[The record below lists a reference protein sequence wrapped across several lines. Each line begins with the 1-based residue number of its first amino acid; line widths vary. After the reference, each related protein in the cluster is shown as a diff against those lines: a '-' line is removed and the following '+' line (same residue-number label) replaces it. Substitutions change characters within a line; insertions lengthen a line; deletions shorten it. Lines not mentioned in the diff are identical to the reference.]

1 MELHQLL
8 KGKKSSGKWSIFV
21 KPNFFFMRKIYLLF
35 ISLISVSV
43 TAQDNHCATDVV
55 MKRIYDKNP
64 GLKISRD
71 ARFQS
76 QRSSAQRPQPSATYI
91 IPIVFHVLHVNGP
104 ENISDA
110 QVKDGLRILNRDF
123 ARQNPDTT
131 EIIPVFKNIADS
143 TKIQFELATKDP
155 LGNCTN
161 GIVHHYDTDTDWDDT
176 SPTLFSHTW
185 DPTKYLNVYLV
196 RTITLTGGFGA
207 SGYTYFP
214 GTFSPGDSY
223 DAIVVLNNYFGSIG
237 TGSSFLS
244 RVLTHEAG
252 HWLDLNHVFGGSNNA
267 GVDCSGDD
275 FINDTPPTPGYLNC
289 PNPAIPSQYQ
299 LCTPGVSENFQ
310 NYMDYSYCCR
320 MFTSEQGQHMQ
331 FALQNTAGGRNNLWT
346 NANLIATGILNPS
359 SACIPVADFK
369 YSRSKTCVSS
379 PVVFK
384 DASWNGQ
391 PTSYSW
397 SFPGGSPAVSTAS
410 APVVTYA
417 LPGVYSVSYTVSN
430 TAGTSA
436 PVTKSNIINVT
447 SPIAV
452 FTNYWSEGFENL
464 SALNTNWTLQSSSG
478 ASKWEQSAD
487 AAYTGTYSAKINPAN
502 NTRKTVTSMISPA
515 INMGT
520 NPGPV
525 LTFKVATAEVT
536 TNHVNSLKVYLSV
549 DCGNTWGAIYSKA
562 GQSLVTSSS
571 AASNF
576 VPQKSEWRTETI
588 LLPQALSA
596 SYVNFK
602 FEYTRD
608 TIPAA
613 NTIYI
618 DDINITGP
626 TSIEQNRLKIQNLN
640 VYPVP
645 SKGALTVSFQLTE
658 PRKITFSVCD
668 ITGRIMEEFT
678 ETQFESGEQKHI
690 INSGGALPKGIYFLK
705 IEIDKASSTRKIIVG
720 E

>member
-1 MELHQLL
+1 
-8 KGKKSSGKWSIFV
+8 
-21 KPNFFFMRKIYLLF
+21 MRKIYLLVS
-35 ISLISVSV
+35 ILSSVLIYS
-43 TAQDNHCATDVV
+43 QDNHCATDVV
-55 MKRIYDKNP
+55 MRKIYEKNP
-64 GLKISRD
+64 AIKIKRD
-71 ARFQS
+71 QRFEL
-76 QRSSAQRPQPSATYI
+76 QRTIAQRPQPNATYI

-123 ARQNPDTT
+123 AKQNPDTT
-131 EIIPVFKNIADS
+131 EIIQAFKNLADS
-143 TKIQFELATKDP
+143 MKIQFALATKDP

-223 DAIVVLNNYFGSIG
+223 DAIVVLNNYFGTIG
-237 TGSSFLS
+237 TGSNFLS
-244 RVLTHEAG
+244 RVLTHEVG
-252 HWLDLNHVFGGSNNA
+252 HWLDLNHVFGGTNSA
-267 GVDCSGDD
+267 GVDCNGDD

-289 PNPAIPSQYQ
+289 PNPAVPSQYQ
-299 LCTPGVSENFQ
+299 QCTPGISENFQ

-320 MFTSEQGQHMQ
+320 MFTTDQGQHMQ
-331 FALQNTAGGRNNLWT
+331 LALQNTAGGRNNLWT
-346 NANLIATGILNPS
+346 NANHLFSGLANPS
-359 SACIPVADFK
+359 SACVPVADFK
-369 YSRSKTCVSS
+369 YSRAKACVAS

-397 SFPGGSPAVSTAS
+397 YFPGGSPAVSTTS
-410 APVVTYA
+410 APVITYA

-436 PVTKSNIINVT
+436 PITKSNIITITN
-447 SPIAV
+447 SIASY
-452 FTNYWSEGFENL
+452 TNIWSEGFENL
-464 SALNTNWTLQSSSG
+464 SSLNSNWSLQSSSG

-487 AAYTGTYSAKINPAN
+487 ASFTGTYSAKIFPAN
-502 NTRKTVTSMISPA
+502 NTRKMITSMISPA
-515 INMGT
+515 VNMGT

-525 LTFKVATAEVT
+525 FTFKVAAAEVT
-536 TNHVNSLKVYLSV
+536 TNHVNALKVFMST
-549 DCGNTWGAIYSKA
+549 DCGNTWNSIYSKS
-562 GQSLVTSSS
+562 GQTLVTSNSS
-571 AASNF
+571 APNF
-576 VPQKSEWRTETI
+576 VPVKSEWRTETVV
-588 LLPQALSA
+588 LSQAVSA

-608 TIPAA
+608 TIPGA
-613 NTIYI
+613 NAIYI
-618 DDINITGP
+618 DDINISGP
-626 TSIEQNRLKIQNLN
+626 TSIAANKLVVHNLS

-645 SKGALTVSFQLTE
+645 SNGEV
-658 PRKITFSVCD
+658 RVTFSLSEAKKIKFLVYD
-668 ITGRIMEEFT
+668 ISGRVLEESP
-678 ETQFESGEQKHI
+678 ETSYSSGENSLT
-690 INSGGALPKGIYFLK
+690 INSGSKLRKGIYFLK
-705 IEIDKASSTRKIIVG
+705 METAAGIYSQKIII